1 MGAGK
6 VDVNAVLQDGYSELF
21 YSRNNS
27 MQVYTYEVPKLDYT
41 QEDIRIE
48 FSLDIKRGDAE
59 LVLAAAPCDMEDLQT
74 CLSGF
79 SRDLVY

>member
-6 VDVNAVLQDGYSELF
+6 VGVNAVLQDGYSELF

-59 LVLAAAPCDMEDLQT
+59 LVLAAAPCDMEDL
-74 CLSGF
+74 
-79 SRDLVY
+79 